1 MKTAFRK
8 NVFRQI
14 KNTWNR
20 FIAIF
25 GIVALGVGFF
35 AGLKATTPVMK
46 MSADAYYDD
55 CGFMDLRILSTMG
68 LTQEDVDAI
77 QNTEGIEELYA
88 SYSTDALVDFES
100 GQRAIKVMS
109 YSDSTSI
116 NRPTLVE
123 GRLPEND
130 SECVVDSRMVDTQI
144 SIGCVIRISDENTE
158 DVKQTFAR
166 QEYTV
171 VGRVSSPLYYSIDR
185 GSTTLAD
192 GSLDGFIYIDAEN
205 FTTDYYTEVY
215 ALVSGASS
223 LMCYDDAYDDFIA
236 ETKSRV
242 ESLAPERQQARY
254 DEIYHE
260 AKQQIDEAQAT
271 LDEKRAQAD
280 AELAQA
286 EEQLQSGQQQID
298 DGYAA
303 LEQSR
308 LEWESGKRE
317 LEQKQQ
323 QAQEQFAQAQ
333 AQLQQSQAQYDQSV
347 AQYQELVISAQQA
360 QSAAEELKAQIDAL
374 TEAGDMEAVEALTPQ
389 YEQAVVTAQTLQ
401 QTVTATEQS
410 LAQAQQQ
417 LEQGKQELQQQQ
429 TAAQQQI
436 DAAAAQ
442 LEQGQQQIKS
452 GQQELDQSQ
461 QELSQGWAEYEQQKA
476 DALEQLAQGQAEID
490 ENAQKLQDI
499 EMPEWY
505 VLDRNAN
512 VGYAGFVGDSE
523 KIDAVAAV
531 FPVFFFLVAALVC
544 LTTMTRM
551 VEEQRTQIGVLKSLG
566 YKKSSIAFK
575 YLVYANSACISGS
588 LFGLCVGYIVFPAV
602 IMKTYRMLYTE
613 IPLQLDFNIEYALIS
628 SIAAIVCISAATIWA
643 CVRELSEVPAELIR
657 PKAPAKGKKVFLE
670 RIRPL
675 WKRLSFT
682 QKVTARNL
690 IRYKKR
696 FFMTIFG
703 IGGCMGLMIVG
714 FGLKDSIFAVVDIQ
728 YGEIQRYDGTVI
740 MAEGASEKEKGEVAQ
755 MLGKETEVDDAMEG
769 ILTQITIGNGS
780 KWHDVYLD
788 VPKDK
793 KQFPEF
799 VTLKERTTDRRYSLD
814 EKEVVLTEKIAKE
827 LEVQAG
833 DMITIRD
840 EEKGDLKV
848 KIKAV
853 CENYMGHYLYMTADA
868 YEAVYNEKPEYNA
881 VFYKTVSGTTKEAQS
896 VGEDILQLPG
906 ALSVSYTTDLKQQV
920 DDMLGALDIVIVVLT
935 ISAGMLAFVV
945 LYNLNNINI
954 TERKRELAT
963 LKVLGFYPNE
973 VSAYVYR
980 ENIVLTVLG
989 ALFGVALGKILHR
1002 FIIVTVEIDTV
1013 MFGRNIDMSSFVY
1026 SFLLTVAFSMIVN
1039 GAMYFK
1045 LKKINMVESLKS
1057 VE

>member
-171 VGRVSSPLYYSIDR
+171 VGRVASPLYYSIDR

-215 ALVSGASS
+215 ALVSDASS

-242 ESLAPERQQARY
+242 ESLAPERQQSRY

-360 QSAAEELKAQIDAL
+360 QSAAEKLKAQIDAL

-442 LEQGQQQIKS
+442 LQQAQQQIKS

-461 QELSQGWAEYEQQKA
+461 QELSQGWAEYEQKKA

-512 VGYAGFVGDSE
+512 VGYVGFIGDSE

-588 LFGLCVGYIVFPAV
+588 LFGLCVGYIVFPTV
-602 IMKTYRMLYTE
+602 IMKTYRILYTE
-613 IPLQLDFNIEYALIS
+613 IPLRLDFNIEYALIS

-696 FFMTIFG
+696 FFMTVIG
-703 IGGCMGLMIVG
+703 IGGCTALLLTG
-714 FGLKDSIFAVVDIQ
+714 FGLSDSINGIVGKQFEDLQSTDLMLSIKSQ
-728 YGEIQRYDGTVI
+728 
-740 MAEGASEKEKGEVAQ
+740 AS
-755 MLGKETEVDDAMEG
+755 VDDASLNQF
-769 ILTQITIGNGS
+769 LTTEMSESVYIRQTTVDAVCGNETFS
-780 KWHDVYLD
+780 VYLV
-788 VPKDK
+788 VPEDADK
-793 KQFPEF
+793 MNDFMTFRHRVGGESVTFPNA
-799 VTLKERTTDRRYSLD
+799 DG
-814 EKEVVLTEKIAKE
+814 VLVTEKMASK
-827 LEVQAG
+827 LG
-833 DMITIRD
+833 L
-840 EEKGDLKV
+840 EKGDTFTLKSGDEEGV
-848 KIKAV
+848 EVSVGDI
-853 CENYMGHYLYMTADA
+853 CENY
-868 YEAVYNEKPEYNA
+868 VYNYVYMSADTYTACFGSEPEYNM
-881 VFYKTVSGTTKEAQS
+881 VWGKYLSDLTPQQE
-896 VGEDILQLPG
+896 EDLCQRALQLDQVEG
-906 ALSVSYTTDLKQQV
+906 VTSLSQTQDSVS
-920 DDMLGALDIVIVVLT
+920 DMLQGLNAVVVLIVICA
-935 ISAGMLAFVV
+935 SALAFIV
-945 LYNLNNINI
+945 LYNLTNINI
-954 TERKRELAT
+954 TERIREIAT
-963 LKVLGFYPNE
+963 IKVLGFRDKE
-973 VSAYVYR
+973 VNAYVYR
-980 ENIVLTVLG
+980 ENVVLTVIGMVVGLVLG
-989 ALFGVALGKILHR
+989 VFLHA
-1002 FIIVTVEIDTV
+1002 FVIVTAEVDMV
-1013 MFGRNIDMSSFVY
+1013 MFVRTISPWSYVFAALLTLLFAGFVSFVTY
-1026 SFLLTVAFSMIVN
+1026 FS
-1039 GAMYFK
+1039 
-1045 LKKINMVESLKS
+1045 LKKVDMIESLKS

>member
-242 ESLAPERQQARY
+242 ESLAPERQQSRY

-260 AKQQIDEAQAT
+260 AKQQIDDAQAT

-347 AQYQELVISAQQA
+347 AQYQELVLSAQQA

-374 TEAGDMEAVEALTPQ
+374 TEAGDMEAVAALTPQ

-442 LEQGQQQIKS
+442 LEQAQQQIKS

-512 VGYAGFVGDSE
+512 VGYAGFAGDSE

-588 LFGLCVGYIVFPAV
+588 LFGLCVGYIVFPTV
-602 IMKTYRMLYTE
+602 IMKTYRILYTE
-613 IPLQLDFNIEYALIS
+613 IPLRLDFNIEYALIS

-696 FFMTIFG
+696 FFMTVIG
-703 IGGCMGLMIVG
+703 IGGCTALLLTG
-714 FGLKDSIFAVVDIQ
+714 FGLSDSINGIV
-728 YGEIQRYDGTVI
+728 
-740 MAEGASEKEKGEVAQ
+740 
-755 MLGKETEVDDAMEG
+755 GKQFEDLQSTDLMISIKSQALVDDASLNQF
-769 ILTQITIGNGS
+769 LTTEMSESVYIRQTTVDAVCGNETFS
-780 KWHDVYLD
+780 VYLV
-788 VPKDK
+788 VPEDADK
-793 KQFPEF
+793 MNDFMTFRHRVGGESVTFPNA
-799 VTLKERTTDRRYSLD
+799 DG
-814 EKEVVLTEKIAKE
+814 VLVTEKMASK
-827 LEVQAG
+827 LG
-833 DMITIRD
+833 L
-840 EEKGDLKV
+840 EKGDTFTLKSGDEEGV
-848 KIKAV
+848 EVSVGDI
-853 CENYMGHYLYMTADA
+853 CENYVYNYVYMSADA
-868 YEAVYNEKPEYNA
+868 YTACFGSEPEYNM
-881 VFYKTVSGTTKEAQS
+881 VWGKYLSDLTPQQE
-896 VGEDILQLPG
+896 EDLCQRALQLDQVEG
-906 ALSVSYTTDLKQQV
+906 VSSFSQTQDSVS
-920 DDMLGALDIVIVVLT
+920 DMLQGLNAVVVLIVICA
-935 ISAGMLAFVV
+935 SSLAFIV
-945 LYNLNNINI
+945 LYNLTNINI
-954 TERKRELAT
+954 TERIREIAT
-963 LKVLGFYPNE
+963 IKVLGFRDKE
-973 VSAYVYR
+973 VNAYVYR
-980 ENIVLTVLG
+980 ENVVLTVIGMVVGLVLG
-989 ALFGVALGKILHR
+989 VFLHA
-1002 FIIVTVEIDTV
+1002 FVIVTAEVDMV
-1013 MFGRNIDMSSFVY
+1013 MFVRTISPWSYVFAALLTLLFAGFVSFVTY
-1026 SFLLTVAFSMIVN
+1026 FS
-1039 GAMYFK
+1039 
-1045 LKKINMVESLKS
+1045 LKKVDMIESLKS

>member
-347 AQYQELVISAQQA
+347 AQYQELVLSAQQA

-696 FFMTIFG
+696 FFMTVIG
-703 IGGCMGLMIVG
+703 IGGCTALLLTG
-714 FGLKDSIFAVVDIQ
+714 FGLSDSINGIVGKQFEDLQSTDLMLSIKSQ
-728 YGEIQRYDGTVI
+728 
-740 MAEGASEKEKGEVAQ
+740 AS
-755 MLGKETEVDDAMEG
+755 VDDASLNQF
-769 ILTQITIGNGS
+769 LTTEMSESVYIRQTTVDAVCGNETFS
-780 KWHDVYLD
+780 VYLV
-788 VPKDK
+788 VPEDADK
-793 KQFPEF
+793 MNDFMTFRHRVGGESVTFPNA
-799 VTLKERTTDRRYSLD
+799 DG
-814 EKEVVLTEKIAKE
+814 VLVTEKMASK
-827 LEVQAG
+827 LG
-833 DMITIRD
+833 L
-840 EEKGDLKV
+840 EKGDTFTLKSGDEEGV
-848 KIKAV
+848 EVSVGDI
-853 CENYMGHYLYMTADA
+853 CENYVYNYVYMSADA
-868 YEAVYNEKPEYNA
+868 YTACFGSELEYNM
-881 VFYKTVSGTTKEAQS
+881 VWGKYLSDLTPQQE
-896 VGEDILQLPG
+896 EDLCQRALQLDQVEG
-906 ALSVSYTTDLKQQV
+906 VTSLSQTQDSVS
-920 DDMLGALDIVIVVLT
+920 DMLQGLNAVVVLIVICA
-935 ISAGMLAFVV
+935 SALAFIV
-945 LYNLNNINI
+945 LYNLTNINI
-954 TERKRELAT
+954 TERIREIAT
-963 LKVLGFYPNE
+963 IKVLGFRDKE
-973 VSAYVYR
+973 VNAYVYR
-980 ENIVLTVLG
+980 ENVVLTVIGMVVGLVLG
-989 ALFGVALGKILHR
+989 VFLHA
-1002 FIIVTVEIDTV
+1002 FVIVTAEVDMV
-1013 MFGRNIDMSSFVY
+1013 MFVRTISPWSYVFAALLTLLFAGFVSFVTY
-1026 SFLLTVAFSMIVN
+1026 FS
-1039 GAMYFK
+1039 
-1045 LKKINMVESLKS
+1045 LKKVDMIESLKS

>member
-242 ESLAPERQQARY
+242 ESLAPERQQSRY

-260 AKQQIDEAQAT
+260 AKQQIDDAQAT

-347 AQYQELVISAQQA
+347 AQYQELVLSAQQA

-374 TEAGDMEAVEALTPQ
+374 TEAGDMEAVAALTPQ

-442 LEQGQQQIKS
+442 LEQAQQQIKS

-490 ENAQKLQDI
+490 ENVQKLQDI

-512 VGYAGFVGDSE
+512 VGYVGFIGDSE

-588 LFGLCVGYIVFPAV
+588 LFGLCVGYIVFPTV
-602 IMKTYRMLYTE
+602 IMKTYRILYTE
-613 IPLQLDFNIEYALIS
+613 IPLRLDFNIEYALIS

-696 FFMTIFG
+696 FFMTVIG
-703 IGGCMGLMIVG
+703 IGGCTALLLTG
-714 FGLKDSIFAVVDIQ
+714 FGLSDSINGIVGKQFEDLQSTDLMISIKSQ
-728 YGEIQRYDGTVI
+728 
-740 MAEGASEKEKGEVAQ
+740 AS
-755 MLGKETEVDDAMEG
+755 VDDASLNQF
-769 ILTQITIGNGS
+769 LTTEMSESVYIRQTTVDAVCGNETFS
-780 KWHDVYLD
+780 VYLV
-788 VPKDK
+788 VPEDADK
-793 KQFPEF
+793 MNDFMTFRHRVGGESVTFPNA
-799 VTLKERTTDRRYSLD
+799 DG
-814 EKEVVLTEKIAKE
+814 VLVTEKMASK
-827 LEVQAG
+827 LG
-833 DMITIRD
+833 L
-840 EEKGDLKV
+840 EKGDTFTLKSGDEEGV
-848 KIKAV
+848 EVSVGDI
-853 CENYMGHYLYMTADA
+853 CENYVYNYVYMSADA
-868 YEAVYNEKPEYNA
+868 YTACFGSEPEYNM
-881 VFYKTVSGTTKEAQS
+881 VWGKYLSDLTPQQE
-896 VGEDILQLPG
+896 EDLCQRALQLDQVEG
-906 ALSVSYTTDLKQQV
+906 VTSLSQTQDSVS
-920 DDMLGALDIVIVVLT
+920 DMLQGLNAVVVLIVICA
-935 ISAGMLAFVV
+935 SALAFIV
-945 LYNLNNINI
+945 LYNLTNINI
-954 TERKRELAT
+954 TERIREIAT
-963 LKVLGFYPNE
+963 IKVLGFRDKE
-973 VSAYVYR
+973 VNAYVYR
-980 ENIVLTVLG
+980 ENVVLTVIGMVVGLVLG
-989 ALFGVALGKILHR
+989 VFLHA
-1002 FIIVTVEIDTV
+1002 FVIVTAEVDMV
-1013 MFGRNIDMSSFVY
+1013 MFVRTISPWSYVFAALLTLLFAGFVSFVTY
-1026 SFLLTVAFSMIVN
+1026 FS
-1039 GAMYFK
+1039 
-1045 LKKINMVESLKS
+1045 LKKVDMIESLKS

>member
-242 ESLAPERQQARY
+242 ESLAPERQQSRY

-260 AKQQIDEAQAT
+260 AKQQIDDAQAT

-323 QAQEQFAQAQ
+323 QTQEQFAQAQ

-512 VGYAGFVGDSE
+512 VGYVGFIGDSE

-696 FFMTIFG
+696 FFMTVIG
-703 IGGCMGLMIVG
+703 IGGCTALLLTG
-714 FGLKDSIFAVVDIQ
+714 FGLSDSINGIVGKQFEDLQSTDLMLSIKSQ
-728 YGEIQRYDGTVI
+728 
-740 MAEGASEKEKGEVAQ
+740 AS
-755 MLGKETEVDDAMEG
+755 VDDASLNQF
-769 ILTQITIGNGS
+769 LTTEMSESVYIRQTTVDAVCGNETFS
-780 KWHDVYLD
+780 VYLV
-788 VPKDK
+788 VPEDADK
-793 KQFPEF
+793 MNDFMTFRHRVGGESVTFPNA
-799 VTLKERTTDRRYSLD
+799 DG
-814 EKEVVLTEKIAKE
+814 VLVTEKMASK
-827 LEVQAG
+827 LG
-833 DMITIRD
+833 L
-840 EEKGDLKV
+840 EKGDTFTLKSGDEEGV
-848 KIKAV
+848 EVSVGDI
-853 CENYMGHYLYMTADA
+853 CENYVYNYVYMSADA
-868 YEAVYNEKPEYNA
+868 YTACFGSEPEYNM
-881 VFYKTVSGTTKEAQS
+881 VWGKYLSDLTPQQE
-896 VGEDILQLPG
+896 EDLCQRALQLDQVEG
-906 ALSVSYTTDLKQQV
+906 VTSLSQTQDSVS
-920 DDMLGALDIVIVVLT
+920 DMLQGLNAVVVLIVICA
-935 ISAGMLAFVV
+935 SALAFIV
-945 LYNLNNINI
+945 LYNLTNINI
-954 TERKRELAT
+954 TERIREIAT
-963 LKVLGFYPNE
+963 IKVLGFRDKE
-973 VSAYVYR
+973 VNAYVYR
-980 ENIVLTVLG
+980 ENVVLTVIGMVVGLVLG
-989 ALFGVALGKILHR
+989 VFLHA
-1002 FIIVTVEIDTV
+1002 FVIVTAEVDMV
-1013 MFGRNIDMSSFVY
+1013 MFVRTISPWSYVFAALLTLLFAGFVSFVTY
-1026 SFLLTVAFSMIVN
+1026 FS
-1039 GAMYFK
+1039 
-1045 LKKINMVESLKS
+1045 LKKVDMIESLKS

>member
-242 ESLAPERQQARY
+242 ESLAPERQQSRY

-260 AKQQIDEAQAT
+260 AKQQIDDAQAT

-613 IPLQLDFNIEYALIS
+613 IPLHLDFNIEYALIS

-696 FFMTIFG
+696 FFMTVIG
-703 IGGCMGLMIVG
+703 IGGCTALLLTG
-714 FGLKDSIFAVVDIQ
+714 FGLSDSINGIVGKQFEDLQSADLMLSIKSQ
-728 YGEIQRYDGTVI
+728 
-740 MAEGASEKEKGEVAQ
+740 AS
-755 MLGKETEVDDAMEG
+755 VDDASLNQF
-769 ILTQITIGNGS
+769 LTTEMSESVYIRQTTVDAVCGNETFS
-780 KWHDVYLD
+780 VYLV
-788 VPKDK
+788 VPEDADK
-793 KQFPEF
+793 MNDFMTFRHRVGGESVTFPNA
-799 VTLKERTTDRRYSLD
+799 DG
-814 EKEVVLTEKIAKE
+814 VLVTEKMASK
-827 LEVQAG
+827 LG
-833 DMITIRD
+833 L
-840 EEKGDLKV
+840 EKGDTFTLKSGDEEGV
-848 KIKAV
+848 EVSVGDI
-853 CENYMGHYLYMTADA
+853 CENYVYNYVYMSADA
-868 YEAVYNEKPEYNA
+868 YTACFGSEPEYNM
-881 VFYKTVSGTTKEAQS
+881 VWGKYLSDLTPQQE
-896 VGEDILQLPG
+896 EDLCQRALQLDQVEG
-906 ALSVSYTTDLKQQV
+906 VTSLSQTQDSVS
-920 DDMLGALDIVIVVLT
+920 DMLQGLNAVVVLIVICA
-935 ISAGMLAFVV
+935 SALAFIV
-945 LYNLNNINI
+945 LYNLTNINI
-954 TERKRELAT
+954 TERIREIAT
-963 LKVLGFYPNE
+963 IKVLGFRDKE
-973 VSAYVYR
+973 VNAYVYR
-980 ENIVLTVLG
+980 ENVVLTVIGMVVGLVLG
-989 ALFGVALGKILHR
+989 VFLHA
-1002 FIIVTVEIDTV
+1002 FVIVTAEVDMV
-1013 MFGRNIDMSSFVY
+1013 MFVRTISPWSYVFAALLTLLFAGFVSFVTY
-1026 SFLLTVAFSMIVN
+1026 FS
-1039 GAMYFK
+1039 
-1045 LKKINMVESLKS
+1045 LKKIDMIESLKS

>member
-88 SYSTDALVDFES
+88 SYSMDALVDFES

-260 AKQQIDEAQAT
+260 AKQQIDDAQAT

-347 AQYQELVISAQQA
+347 AQYQELVLSAQQA
-360 QSAAEELKAQIDAL
+360 RSAAEELKAQIDAL

-588 LFGLCVGYIVFPAV
+588 LFGLCVGYIIFPAV

-696 FFMTIFG
+696 FFMTVIG
-703 IGGCMGLMIVG
+703 IGGCTALLLTG
-714 FGLKDSIFAVVDIQ
+714 FGLSDSINGIVGKQFEDLQSTDLMLSIKSQ
-728 YGEIQRYDGTVI
+728 
-740 MAEGASEKEKGEVAQ
+740 AS
-755 MLGKETEVDDAMEG
+755 VDDASLNQF
-769 ILTQITIGNGS
+769 LTTEMSESVYIRQTTVDAVCGNETFS
-780 KWHDVYLD
+780 VYLV
-788 VPKDK
+788 VPEDADK
-793 KQFPEF
+793 MNDFMTFRHRVGGESVTFPNA
-799 VTLKERTTDRRYSLD
+799 DG
-814 EKEVVLTEKIAKE
+814 VLVTEKMASK
-827 LEVQAG
+827 LG
-833 DMITIRD
+833 L
-840 EEKGDLKV
+840 EKGDTFTLKSGDEEGV
-848 KIKAV
+848 EVSVGDI
-853 CENYMGHYLYMTADA
+853 CENYVYNYVYMSADA
-868 YEAVYNEKPEYNA
+868 YTACFGSEPEYNM
-881 VFYKTVSGTTKEAQS
+881 VWGKYLSDLTPQQE
-896 VGEDILQLPG
+896 EDLCQRALQLDQVEG
-906 ALSVSYTTDLKQQV
+906 VTSLSQTQDSVS
-920 DDMLGALDIVIVVLT
+920 DMLQGLNAVVVLIVICA
-935 ISAGMLAFVV
+935 SALAFIV
-945 LYNLNNINI
+945 LYNLTNINI
-954 TERKRELAT
+954 TERIREIAT
-963 LKVLGFYPNE
+963 IKVLGFRDKE
-973 VSAYVYR
+973 VNAYVYR
-980 ENIVLTVLG
+980 ENVVLTVIGMVVGLVLG
-989 ALFGVALGKILHR
+989 VFLHA
-1002 FIIVTVEIDTV
+1002 FVIVTAEVDMV
-1013 MFGRNIDMSSFVY
+1013 MFVRTISPWSYVFAALLTLLFAGFVSFVTY
-1026 SFLLTVAFSMIVN
+1026 FS
-1039 GAMYFK
+1039 
-1045 LKKINMVESLKS
+1045 LKKVDMIESLKS

>member
-242 ESLAPERQQARY
+242 ESLAPERQQSRY

-260 AKQQIDEAQAT
+260 AKQQIDDAQAT

-347 AQYQELVISAQQA
+347 AQYQELVLSAQQA

-442 LEQGQQQIKS
+442 LEQAQQQIKS

-696 FFMTIFG
+696 FFMTVIG
-703 IGGCMGLMIVG
+703 IGGCTALLLTG
-714 FGLKDSIFAVVDIQ
+714 FGLSDSINGIVGKQFEDLQSTDLMLSIKSQ
-728 YGEIQRYDGTVI
+728 
-740 MAEGASEKEKGEVAQ
+740 AS
-755 MLGKETEVDDAMEG
+755 VDDASLNQF
-769 ILTQITIGNGS
+769 LTTEMSESVYIRQTTVDAVCGNETFS
-780 KWHDVYLD
+780 VYLV
-788 VPKDK
+788 VPEDADK
-793 KQFPEF
+793 MNDFMTFRHRVGGESVTFPNA
-799 VTLKERTTDRRYSLD
+799 DG
-814 EKEVVLTEKIAKE
+814 VLVTEKMASK
-827 LEVQAG
+827 LG
-833 DMITIRD
+833 L
-840 EEKGDLKV
+840 EKGDTFTLKSGDEEGV
-848 KIKAV
+848 EVSVGDI
-853 CENYMGHYLYMTADA
+853 CENYVYNYVYMSADA
-868 YEAVYNEKPEYNA
+868 YTACFGSQPEYNM
-881 VFYKTVSGTTKEAQS
+881 VWGKYLSDLTPQQE
-896 VGEDILQLPG
+896 EDLCQRALQLDQVEG
-906 ALSVSYTTDLKQQV
+906 VTSLSQTQDSVS
-920 DDMLGALDIVIVVLT
+920 DMLQGLNAVVVLIVICA
-935 ISAGMLAFVV
+935 SALAFIV
-945 LYNLNNINI
+945 LYNLTNINI
-954 TERKRELAT
+954 TERIREIAT
-963 LKVLGFYPNE
+963 IKVLGFRDKE
-973 VSAYVYR
+973 VNAYVYR
-980 ENIVLTVLG
+980 ENVVLTVIGMVVGLVLG
-989 ALFGVALGKILHR
+989 VFLHA
-1002 FIIVTVEIDTV
+1002 FVIVTAEVDMV
-1013 MFGRNIDMSSFVY
+1013 MFVRTISPWSYVFAALLTLLFAGFVSFVTY
-1026 SFLLTVAFSMIVN
+1026 FS
-1039 GAMYFK
+1039 
-1045 LKKINMVESLKS
+1045 LKKVDMIESLKS

>member
-88 SYSTDALVDFES
+88 SYSMDALVDFES

-347 AQYQELVISAQQA
+347 AQYQELVLSAQQA

-374 TEAGDMEAVEALTPQ
+374 TEAGDMEAVAALTPQ
-389 YEQAVVTAQTLQ
+389 YEQAVVTVQTLQ

-442 LEQGQQQIKS
+442 LEQAQQQIKT

-490 ENAQKLQDI
+490 ENVQKLQDI

-512 VGYAGFVGDSE
+512 VGYVGFIGDSE

-588 LFGLCVGYIVFPAV
+588 LFGLCVGYIVFPTV
-602 IMKTYRMLYTE
+602 IMKTYRILYTE
-613 IPLQLDFNIEYALIS
+613 IPLRLDFNIEYALIS

-696 FFMTIFG
+696 FFMTVIG
-703 IGGCMGLMIVG
+703 IGGCTALLLTG
-714 FGLKDSIFAVVDIQ
+714 FGLSDSINGIVGKQFEDLQSTDLMISIKSQ
-728 YGEIQRYDGTVI
+728 
-740 MAEGASEKEKGEVAQ
+740 AS
-755 MLGKETEVDDAMEG
+755 VDDASLNQF
-769 ILTQITIGNGS
+769 LTTEMSESVYIRQTTVDAVCGNETFS
-780 KWHDVYLD
+780 VYLV
-788 VPKDK
+788 VPEDADK
-793 KQFPEF
+793 MNDFMTFRHRVGGESVTFPNA
-799 VTLKERTTDRRYSLD
+799 DG
-814 EKEVVLTEKIAKE
+814 VLVTEKMASK
-827 LEVQAG
+827 LG
-833 DMITIRD
+833 L
-840 EEKGDLKV
+840 EKGDTFTLKSGDEEGV
-848 KIKAV
+848 EVSVGDI
-853 CENYMGHYLYMTADA
+853 CENYVYNYVYMSADA
-868 YEAVYNEKPEYNA
+868 YTACFGSQPEYNM
-881 VFYKTVSGTTKEAQS
+881 VWGKYLSDLTPQQE
-896 VGEDILQLPG
+896 EDLCQRALQLDQVEG
-906 ALSVSYTTDLKQQV
+906 VTSLSQTQDSVS
-920 DDMLGALDIVIVVLT
+920 DMLQGLNAVVVLIVICA
-935 ISAGMLAFVV
+935 SALAFIV
-945 LYNLNNINI
+945 LYNLTNINI
-954 TERKRELAT
+954 TERIREIAT
-963 LKVLGFYPNE
+963 IKVLGFRDKE
-973 VSAYVYR
+973 VNAYVYR
-980 ENIVLTVLG
+980 ENVVLTVIGMVVGLVLG
-989 ALFGVALGKILHR
+989 VFLHA
-1002 FIIVTVEIDTV
+1002 FVIVTAEVDMV
-1013 MFGRNIDMSSFVY
+1013 MFVRTISPWSYVFAALLTLLFAGFVSFVTY
-1026 SFLLTVAFSMIVN
+1026 FS
-1039 GAMYFK
+1039 
-1045 LKKINMVESLKS
+1045 LKKVDMIESLKS

>member
-696 FFMTIFG
+696 FFMTVIG
-703 IGGCMGLMIVG
+703 IGGCTALLLTG
-714 FGLKDSIFAVVDIQ
+714 FGLSDSINGIVGKQFEDLQSTDLMLSIKSQ
-728 YGEIQRYDGTVI
+728 
-740 MAEGASEKEKGEVAQ
+740 AS
-755 MLGKETEVDDAMEG
+755 VDDASLNQF
-769 ILTQITIGNGS
+769 LTTEMSESVYIRQTTVDAVCGNETFS
-780 KWHDVYLD
+780 VYLV
-788 VPKDK
+788 VPEDADK
-793 KQFPEF
+793 MNDFMNFRHRVGGEIVAFPNA
-799 VTLKERTTDRRYSLD
+799 DG
-814 EKEVVLTEKIAKE
+814 VLVTEKMASK
-827 LEVQAG
+827 LG
-833 DMITIRD
+833 L
-840 EEKGDLKV
+840 EKGDTFTLKSGDEEGV
-848 KIKAV
+848 EVSVGDI
-853 CENYMGHYLYMTADA
+853 CENYVYNYVYMSADA
-868 YEAVYNEKPEYNA
+868 YTACFCSEPEYNM
-881 VFYKTVSGTTKEAQS
+881 VWGKYLSDLTPQQE
-896 VGEDILQLPG
+896 EDLCQRALQLDQVEG
-906 ALSVSYTTDLKQQV
+906 VTSLSQTQDSVS
-920 DDMLGALDIVIVVLT
+920 DMLQGLNAVVVLIVICA
-935 ISAGMLAFVV
+935 SALAFIV
-945 LYNLNNINI
+945 LYNLTNINI
-954 TERKRELAT
+954 TERIREIAT
-963 LKVLGFYPNE
+963 IKVLGFRDKE
-973 VSAYVYR
+973 VNAYVYR
-980 ENIVLTVLG
+980 ENVVLTVIGMVVGLVLG
-989 ALFGVALGKILHR
+989 VFLHA
-1002 FIIVTVEIDTV
+1002 FVIVTAEVDMV
-1013 MFGRNIDMSSFVY
+1013 MFVRTISPWSYVFAALLTLLFAGFVSFVTY
-1026 SFLLTVAFSMIVN
+1026 FS
-1039 GAMYFK
+1039 
-1045 LKKINMVESLKS
+1045 LKKVDMIESLKS

>member
-696 FFMTIFG
+696 FFMTVIG
-703 IGGCMGLMIVG
+703 IGGCTALLLTG
-714 FGLKDSIFAVVDIQ
+714 FGLSDSINGIVGKQFEDLQSTDLMLSIKSQ
-728 YGEIQRYDGTVI
+728 
-740 MAEGASEKEKGEVAQ
+740 AS
-755 MLGKETEVDDAMEG
+755 VDDASLNQF
-769 ILTQITIGNGS
+769 LTTEMSESVYIRQTTVDAVCGNETFS
-780 KWHDVYLD
+780 VYLV
-788 VPKDK
+788 VPEDADK
-793 KQFPEF
+793 MNDFMTFRHRVGGESVTFPNA
-799 VTLKERTTDRRYSLD
+799 DG
-814 EKEVVLTEKIAKE
+814 VLVTEKMASK
-827 LEVQAG
+827 LG
-833 DMITIRD
+833 L
-840 EEKGDLKV
+840 EKGDTFTLKSGDEEGV
-848 KIKAV
+848 EVSVGDI
-853 CENYMGHYLYMTADA
+853 CENYVYNYVYMSADA
-868 YEAVYNEKPEYNA
+868 YTACFGSEPEYNM
-881 VFYKTVSGTTKEAQS
+881 VWGKYLSDLTPQQE
-896 VGEDILQLPG
+896 EDLCQRALQLDQVEG
-906 ALSVSYTTDLKQQV
+906 VTSLSQTQDSVS
-920 DDMLGALDIVIVVLT
+920 DMLQGLNAVVVLIVICA
-935 ISAGMLAFVV
+935 SALAFIV
-945 LYNLNNINI
+945 LYNLTNINI
-954 TERKRELAT
+954 TERIREIAT
-963 LKVLGFYPNE
+963 IKVLGFRDKE
-973 VSAYVYR
+973 VNAYVYR
-980 ENIVLTVLG
+980 ENVVLTVIGMVVGLVLG
-989 ALFGVALGKILHR
+989 VFLHA
-1002 FIIVTVEIDTV
+1002 FVIVTAEVDMV
-1013 MFGRNIDMSSFVY
+1013 MFVRTISPWSYVFAALLTLLFAGFVSFVTY
-1026 SFLLTVAFSMIVN
+1026 FS
-1039 GAMYFK
+1039 
-1045 LKKINMVESLKS
+1045 LKKVDMIESLKS

>member
-242 ESLAPERQQARY
+242 ESLAPERQQTRY

-347 AQYQELVISAQQA
+347 AQYQELVLSAQQA

-374 TEAGDMEAVEALTPQ
+374 TEAGDMESVEALTPQ

-696 FFMTIFG
+696 FFMTVIG
-703 IGGCMGLMIVG
+703 IGGCTALLLTG
-714 FGLKDSIFAVVDIQ
+714 FGLSDSINGIVGKQFEDLQSTDLMLSIKSQ
-728 YGEIQRYDGTVI
+728 
-740 MAEGASEKEKGEVAQ
+740 AS
-755 MLGKETEVDDAMEG
+755 VDDASLNQF
-769 ILTQITIGNGS
+769 LTTEMSESVYIRQTTVDAVCGNETFS
-780 KWHDVYLD
+780 VYLV
-788 VPKDK
+788 VPEDADK
-793 KQFPEF
+793 MNDFMTFRHRVGGESVTFPNA
-799 VTLKERTTDRRYSLD
+799 DG
-814 EKEVVLTEKIAKE
+814 VLVTEKMASK
-827 LEVQAG
+827 LG
-833 DMITIRD
+833 L
-840 EEKGDLKV
+840 EKGDTFTLKSGDEEGV
-848 KIKAV
+848 EVSVGDI
-853 CENYMGHYLYMTADA
+853 CENYVYNYVYMSADA
-868 YEAVYNEKPEYNA
+868 YTACFGSEPEYNM
-881 VFYKTVSGTTKEAQS
+881 VWGKYLSDLTPQQE
-896 VGEDILQLPG
+896 EDLCQRALQLDQVEG
-906 ALSVSYTTDLKQQV
+906 VTSLSQTQDSVS
-920 DDMLGALDIVIVVLT
+920 DMLQGLNAVVVLIVICA
-935 ISAGMLAFVV
+935 SALAFIV
-945 LYNLNNINI
+945 LYNLTNINI
-954 TERKRELAT
+954 TERIREIAT
-963 LKVLGFYPNE
+963 IKVLGFRDKE
-973 VSAYVYR
+973 VNAYVYR
-980 ENIVLTVLG
+980 ENVVLTVIGMVVGLVLG
-989 ALFGVALGKILHR
+989 VFLHA
-1002 FIIVTVEIDTV
+1002 FVIVTAEVDMV
-1013 MFGRNIDMSSFVY
+1013 MFVRTISPWSYVFAALLTLLFAGFVSFVTY
-1026 SFLLTVAFSMIVN
+1026 FS
-1039 GAMYFK
+1039 
-1045 LKKINMVESLKS
+1045 LKKVDMIESLKS

>member
-88 SYSTDALVDFES
+88 SYSMDALVDFES

-116 NRPTLVE
+116 NRPTLLE

-347 AQYQELVISAQQA
+347 AQYQELVLSAQQA

-442 LEQGQQQIKS
+442 LEQAQQQIKS

-490 ENAQKLQDI
+490 ENVQKLQDI

-512 VGYAGFVGDSE
+512 VGYVGFIGDSE

-588 LFGLCVGYIVFPAV
+588 LFGLCVGYIVFPTV
-602 IMKTYRMLYTE
+602 IMKTYRILYTE
-613 IPLQLDFNIEYALIS
+613 IPLRLDFNIEYALIS

-696 FFMTIFG
+696 FFMTVIG
-703 IGGCMGLMIVG
+703 IGGCTALLLTG
-714 FGLKDSIFAVVDIQ
+714 FGLSDSINGIVGKQFEDLQSTDLMISIKSQ
-728 YGEIQRYDGTVI
+728 
-740 MAEGASEKEKGEVAQ
+740 AS
-755 MLGKETEVDDAMEG
+755 VDDASLNQF
-769 ILTQITIGNGS
+769 LTTEMSESVYIRQTTVDAVCGNETFS
-780 KWHDVYLD
+780 VYLV
-788 VPKDK
+788 VPEDADK
-793 KQFPEF
+793 MNDFMTFRHRVGGESVTFPNA
-799 VTLKERTTDRRYSLD
+799 DG
-814 EKEVVLTEKIAKE
+814 VLVTEKMASK
-827 LEVQAG
+827 LG
-833 DMITIRD
+833 L
-840 EEKGDLKV
+840 EKGDTFTLKSGDEEGV
-848 KIKAV
+848 EVSVGDI
-853 CENYMGHYLYMTADA
+853 CENYVYNYVYMSADA
-868 YEAVYNEKPEYNA
+868 YTACFGSEPEYNMVWGKYLSDLTPQQEEVLCQRA
-881 VFYKTVSGTTKEAQS
+881 
-896 VGEDILQLPG
+896 LQLDQVEG
-906 ALSVSYTTDLKQQV
+906 VTSLSQTRDSVS
-920 DDMLGALDIVIVVLT
+920 DMLQGLNAVVVLIVICA
-935 ISAGMLAFVV
+935 SALAFIV
-945 LYNLNNINI
+945 LYNLTNINI
-954 TERKRELAT
+954 TERIREIAT
-963 LKVLGFYPNE
+963 IKVLGFRDKE
-973 VSAYVYR
+973 VNAYVYR
-980 ENIVLTVLG
+980 ENVVLTVIGMVVGLVLG
-989 ALFGVALGKILHR
+989 VFLHA
-1002 FIIVTVEIDTV
+1002 FVIVTAEVDMV
-1013 MFGRNIDMSSFVY
+1013 MFVRTISPWSYVFAALLTLLFAGFVSFVTY
-1026 SFLLTVAFSMIVN
+1026 FS
-1039 GAMYFK
+1039 
-1045 LKKINMVESLKS
+1045 LKKVDMIESLKS

>member
-88 SYSTDALVDFES
+88 SYSMDALVDFES

-347 AQYQELVISAQQA
+347 AQYQELVLSAQQA

-696 FFMTIFG
+696 FFMTVIG
-703 IGGCMGLMIVG
+703 IGGCTALLLTG
-714 FGLKDSIFAVVDIQ
+714 FGLSDSINGIVGKQFEDLQSTDLMLSIKSQ
-728 YGEIQRYDGTVI
+728 
-740 MAEGASEKEKGEVAQ
+740 AS
-755 MLGKETEVDDAMEG
+755 VDDASLNQF
-769 ILTQITIGNGS
+769 LTTEMSESVYIRQTTVDAVCGNETFS
-780 KWHDVYLD
+780 VYLV
-788 VPKDK
+788 VPEDADK
-793 KQFPEF
+793 MNDFMTFRHRVGGESVTFPNA
-799 VTLKERTTDRRYSLD
+799 DG
-814 EKEVVLTEKIAKE
+814 VLVTEKMASK
-827 LEVQAG
+827 LG
-833 DMITIRD
+833 L
-840 EEKGDLKV
+840 EKGDTFTLKSGDEEGV
-848 KIKAV
+848 EVSVGDI
-853 CENYMGHYLYMTADA
+853 CENYVYNYVYMSADA
-868 YEAVYNEKPEYNA
+868 YTACFGSEPEYNM
-881 VFYKTVSGTTKEAQS
+881 VWGKYLSDLTPQQEEALCQRA
-896 VGEDILQLPG
+896 LQLDQVEG
-906 ALSVSYTTDLKQQV
+906 VTSFSQTRDSVS
-920 DDMLGALDIVIVVLT
+920 DMLQGLNAVVVLIVICA
-935 ISAGMLAFVV
+935 SALAFIV
-945 LYNLNNINI
+945 LYNLTNINI
-954 TERKRELAT
+954 TERIREIAT
-963 LKVLGFYPNE
+963 IKVLGFRDKE
-973 VSAYVYR
+973 VNAYVYR
-980 ENIVLTVLG
+980 ENVVLTVIGMVVGLVLG
-989 ALFGVALGKILHR
+989 VFLHA
-1002 FIIVTVEIDTV
+1002 FVIVTAEVDMV
-1013 MFGRNIDMSSFVY
+1013 MFVRTISPWSYVFAALLTLLFAGFVSFVTY
-1026 SFLLTVAFSMIVN
+1026 FS
-1039 GAMYFK
+1039 
-1045 LKKINMVESLKS
+1045 LKKVDMIESLKS

>member
-347 AQYQELVISAQQA
+347 AQYQELVLSAQQA

-696 FFMTIFG
+696 FFMTVIG
-703 IGGCMGLMIVG
+703 IGGCTALLLTG
-714 FGLKDSIFAVVDIQ
+714 FGLSDSINGIVGKQFEDLQSTDLMLSIKSQ
-728 YGEIQRYDGTVI
+728 
-740 MAEGASEKEKGEVAQ
+740 AS
-755 MLGKETEVDDAMEG
+755 VDDASLNQF
-769 ILTQITIGNGS
+769 LTTEMSESVYIRQTTVDAVCGNETFS
-780 KWHDVYLD
+780 VYLV
-788 VPKDK
+788 VPEDADK
-793 KQFPEF
+793 MNDFMTFRHRVGGESVTFPNA
-799 VTLKERTTDRRYSLD
+799 DG
-814 EKEVVLTEKIAKE
+814 VLVTEKMASK
-827 LEVQAG
+827 LG
-833 DMITIRD
+833 L
-840 EEKGDLKV
+840 EKGDTFTLKSGDEEGV
-848 KIKAV
+848 EVSVGDI
-853 CENYMGHYLYMTADA
+853 CENYVYNYVYMSADA
-868 YEAVYNEKPEYNA
+868 YTACFGSEPEYNM
-881 VFYKTVSGTTKEAQS
+881 VWGKYLSDLTPQQE
-896 VGEDILQLPG
+896 EDLCQRALQLDQVEG
-906 ALSVSYTTDLKQQV
+906 VTSLSQTQDSVS
-920 DDMLGALDIVIVVLT
+920 DMLQGLNAVVVLIVICA
-935 ISAGMLAFVV
+935 SALAFIV
-945 LYNLNNINI
+945 LYNLTNINI
-954 TERKRELAT
+954 TERIREIAT
-963 LKVLGFYPNE
+963 IKVLGFRDKE
-973 VSAYVYR
+973 VNAYVYR
-980 ENIVLTVLG
+980 ENVVLTVIGMVVGLVLG
-989 ALFGVALGKILHR
+989 VFLHA
-1002 FIIVTVEIDTV
+1002 FVIVTAEVDMV
-1013 MFGRNIDMSSFVY
+1013 MFVRTISPWSYVFAALLTLLFAGFVSFVTY
-1026 SFLLTVAFSMIVN
+1026 FS
-1039 GAMYFK
+1039 
-1045 LKKINMVESLKS
+1045 LKKVDMIESLKS

>member
-166 QEYTV
+166 QDYTV

-696 FFMTIFG
+696 FFMTVIG
-703 IGGCMGLMIVG
+703 IGGCTALLLTG
-714 FGLKDSIFAVVDIQ
+714 FGLSDSINGIVGKQFEDLQSTDLMLSIKSQ
-728 YGEIQRYDGTVI
+728 
-740 MAEGASEKEKGEVAQ
+740 AS
-755 MLGKETEVDDAMEG
+755 VDDASLNQF
-769 ILTQITIGNGS
+769 LTTEMSESVYIRQTTVDAVCGNETFS
-780 KWHDVYLD
+780 VYLV
-788 VPKDK
+788 VPEDADK
-793 KQFPEF
+793 MNDFMTFRHRVGGESVTFPNA
-799 VTLKERTTDRRYSLD
+799 DG
-814 EKEVVLTEKIAKE
+814 VLVTEKMASK
-827 LEVQAG
+827 LG
-833 DMITIRD
+833 L
-840 EEKGDLKV
+840 EKGDTFTLKSGDEEGV
-848 KIKAV
+848 EVSVGDI
-853 CENYMGHYLYMTADA
+853 CENYVYNYVYMSADA
-868 YEAVYNEKPEYNA
+868 YTACFGSEPEYNM
-881 VFYKTVSGTTKEAQS
+881 VWGKYLSDLTPQQE
-896 VGEDILQLPG
+896 EDLCQRALQLDQVEG
-906 ALSVSYTTDLKQQV
+906 VTSLSQTQDSVS
-920 DDMLGALDIVIVVLT
+920 DMLQGLNAVVVLIVICA
-935 ISAGMLAFVV
+935 SALAFIV
-945 LYNLNNINI
+945 LYNLTNINI
-954 TERKRELAT
+954 TERIREIAT
-963 LKVLGFYPNE
+963 IKVLGFRDKE
-973 VSAYVYR
+973 VNAYVYR
-980 ENIVLTVLG
+980 ENVVLTVIGMVVGLVLG
-989 ALFGVALGKILHR
+989 VFLHA
-1002 FIIVTVEIDTV
+1002 FVIVTAEVDMV
-1013 MFGRNIDMSSFVY
+1013 MFVRTISPWSYVFAALLTLLFAGFVSFVTY
-1026 SFLLTVAFSMIVN
+1026 FS
-1039 GAMYFK
+1039 
-1045 LKKINMVESLKS
+1045 LKKVDMIESLKS

>member
-185 GSTTLAD
+185 GSTMLAD

-260 AKQQIDEAQAT
+260 AKQQIDDAQAT

-347 AQYQELVISAQQA
+347 AQYQELVLSAQQA

-442 LEQGQQQIKS
+442 LEQAQQQIKS

-588 LFGLCVGYIVFPAV
+588 LFGLCVGYIVFPTV
-602 IMKTYRMLYTE
+602 IMKTYRILYTE
-613 IPLQLDFNIEYALIS
+613 IPLRLDFNIEYALIS

-696 FFMTIFG
+696 FFMTVIG
-703 IGGCMGLMIVG
+703 IGGCTALLLTG
-714 FGLKDSIFAVVDIQ
+714 FGLSDSINGIVGKQFEDLQSTDLMISIKSQ
-728 YGEIQRYDGTVI
+728 
-740 MAEGASEKEKGEVAQ
+740 AS
-755 MLGKETEVDDAMEG
+755 VDDASLNQF
-769 ILTQITIGNGS
+769 LTTEMSESVYIRQTTVDAVCGNETFS
-780 KWHDVYLD
+780 VYLV
-788 VPKDK
+788 VPEDADK
-793 KQFPEF
+793 MNDFMTFRHRVGGESVTFPNA
-799 VTLKERTTDRRYSLD
+799 DG
-814 EKEVVLTEKIAKE
+814 VLVTEKMASK
-827 LEVQAG
+827 LG
-833 DMITIRD
+833 L
-840 EEKGDLKV
+840 EKGDTFTLKSGDEEGV
-848 KIKAV
+848 EVSVGDI
-853 CENYMGHYLYMTADA
+853 CENYVYNYVYMSADA
-868 YEAVYNEKPEYNA
+868 YTACFGSQPEYNM
-881 VFYKTVSGTTKEAQS
+881 VWGKYLSDLPPQQE
-896 VGEDILQLPG
+896 EDLCQRALQLDPVEG
-906 ALSVSYTTDLKQQV
+906 VTSLSQTQDSVS
-920 DDMLGALDIVIVVLT
+920 DMLQGLNAVVVLIVICA
-935 ISAGMLAFVV
+935 SALAFIV
-945 LYNLNNINI
+945 LYNLTNINI
-954 TERKRELAT
+954 TERIREIAT
-963 LKVLGFYPNE
+963 IKVLGFRDKE
-973 VSAYVYR
+973 VNAYVYR
-980 ENIVLTVLG
+980 ENVVLTVIGMVVGLVLG
-989 ALFGVALGKILHR
+989 VFLHA
-1002 FIIVTVEIDTV
+1002 FVIVTAEVDMV
-1013 MFGRNIDMSSFVY
+1013 MFVRTISPWSYVFAALLTLLFAGFVSFVTY
-1026 SFLLTVAFSMIVN
+1026 FS
-1039 GAMYFK
+1039 
-1045 LKKINMVESLKS
+1045 LKKVDMIESLKS

>member
-242 ESLAPERQQARY
+242 ESLAPERQQSRY

-260 AKQQIDEAQAT
+260 AKQQIDDAQAT

-347 AQYQELVISAQQA
+347 AQYQELVLSAQQA

-512 VGYAGFVGDSE
+512 VGYVGFIGDSE

-588 LFGLCVGYIVFPAV
+588 LFGLCVGYIVFPTV
-602 IMKTYRMLYTE
+602 IMKTYRILYTE
-613 IPLQLDFNIEYALIS
+613 IPLRLDFNIEYALIS

-696 FFMTIFG
+696 FFMTVIG
-703 IGGCMGLMIVG
+703 IGGCTALLLTG
-714 FGLKDSIFAVVDIQ
+714 FGLSDSINGIVGKQFEDLQSTDLMLSIKSQ
-728 YGEIQRYDGTVI
+728 
-740 MAEGASEKEKGEVAQ
+740 AS
-755 MLGKETEVDDAMEG
+755 VDDASLNQF
-769 ILTQITIGNGS
+769 LTTEMSESVYIRQTTVDAVCGNETFS
-780 KWHDVYLD
+780 VYLV
-788 VPKDK
+788 VPEDADK
-793 KQFPEF
+793 MNDFMTFRHRVGGESVTFPNA
-799 VTLKERTTDRRYSLD
+799 DG
-814 EKEVVLTEKIAKE
+814 VLVTEKMASK
-827 LEVQAG
+827 LG
-833 DMITIRD
+833 L
-840 EEKGDLKV
+840 EKGDTFTLKSGDEAGV
-848 KIKAV
+848 EVSVGDI
-853 CENYMGHYLYMTADA
+853 CENYVYNYVYMSADA
-868 YEAVYNEKPEYNA
+868 YTACFGSQPEYNM
-881 VFYKTVSGTTKEAQS
+881 VWGKYLSDLTPQQE
-896 VGEDILQLPG
+896 EDLCQRALQLDQVEG
-906 ALSVSYTTDLKQQV
+906 VTSLSQTQDSVS
-920 DDMLGALDIVIVVLT
+920 DMLQGLNAVVVLIVICA
-935 ISAGMLAFVV
+935 SALAFIV
-945 LYNLNNINI
+945 LYNLTNINI
-954 TERKRELAT
+954 TERIREIAT
-963 LKVLGFYPNE
+963 IKVLGFRDKE
-973 VSAYVYR
+973 VNAYVYR
-980 ENIVLTVLG
+980 ENVVLTVIGMVVGLVLG
-989 ALFGVALGKILHR
+989 VFLHA
-1002 FIIVTVEIDTV
+1002 FVIVTAEVDMV
-1013 MFGRNIDMSSFVY
+1013 MFVRTISPWSYVFAALLTLLFAGFVSFVTY
-1026 SFLLTVAFSMIVN
+1026 FS
-1039 GAMYFK
+1039 
-1045 LKKINMVESLKS
+1045 LKKVDMIESLKS

>member
-88 SYSTDALVDFES
+88 SYSMDALVDFES

-347 AQYQELVISAQQA
+347 AQYQELVLSAQQA

-442 LEQGQQQIKS
+442 LEQAQQQIKS

-613 IPLQLDFNIEYALIS
+613 IPLRLDFNIEYALIS

-696 FFMTIFG
+696 FFMTVIG
-703 IGGCMGLMIVG
+703 IGGCTALLLTG
-714 FGLKDSIFAVVDIQ
+714 FGLSDSINGIVGKQFEDLQSTDLMLSIKSQ
-728 YGEIQRYDGTVI
+728 
-740 MAEGASEKEKGEVAQ
+740 AS
-755 MLGKETEVDDAMEG
+755 VDDASLNQF
-769 ILTQITIGNGS
+769 LTTEMSESVYIRQTTVDAVCGNETFS
-780 KWHDVYLD
+780 VYLV
-788 VPKDK
+788 VPEDADK
-793 KQFPEF
+793 MNDFMTFRHRVGGESVTFPNA
-799 VTLKERTTDRRYSLD
+799 DG
-814 EKEVVLTEKIAKE
+814 VLVTEKMASK
-827 LEVQAG
+827 LG
-833 DMITIRD
+833 L
-840 EEKGDLKV
+840 EKGDTFTLKSGDEEGV
-848 KIKAV
+848 EVSVGDI
-853 CENYMGHYLYMTADA
+853 CENYVYNYVYMSADA
-868 YEAVYNEKPEYNA
+868 YTACFGSEPEYNMVWGKYLSDLTPQQEEVLCQRA
-881 VFYKTVSGTTKEAQS
+881 
-896 VGEDILQLPG
+896 LQLDQVEG
-906 ALSVSYTTDLKQQV
+906 VTSLSQTRDSVS
-920 DDMLGALDIVIVVLT
+920 DMLQGLNAVVVLIVICA
-935 ISAGMLAFVV
+935 SALAFIV
-945 LYNLNNINI
+945 LYNLTNINI
-954 TERKRELAT
+954 TERIREIAT
-963 LKVLGFYPNE
+963 IKVLGFRDKE
-973 VSAYVYR
+973 VNAYVYR
-980 ENIVLTVLG
+980 ENVVLTVIGMVVGLVLG
-989 ALFGVALGKILHR
+989 VFLHA
-1002 FIIVTVEIDTV
+1002 FVIVTAEVDMV
-1013 MFGRNIDMSSFVY
+1013 MFVRTISPWSYVFAALLTLLFAGFVSFVTY
-1026 SFLLTVAFSMIVN
+1026 FS
-1039 GAMYFK
+1039 
-1045 LKKINMVESLKS
+1045 LKKVDMIESLKS

>member
-166 QEYTV
+166 QDYTV

-333 AQLQQSQAQYDQSV
+333 VQLQQSQAQYDQSV
-347 AQYQELVISAQQA
+347 AQYQELVLSAQQA

-696 FFMTIFG
+696 FFMTVIG
-703 IGGCMGLMIVG
+703 IGGCTALLLTG
-714 FGLKDSIFAVVDIQ
+714 FGLSDSINGIVGKQFEDLQSTDLMLSIKSQ
-728 YGEIQRYDGTVI
+728 
-740 MAEGASEKEKGEVAQ
+740 AS
-755 MLGKETEVDDAMEG
+755 VDDASLNQF
-769 ILTQITIGNGS
+769 LTTEMSESVYIRQTTVDAVCGNETFS
-780 KWHDVYLD
+780 VYLV
-788 VPKDK
+788 VPEDADK
-793 KQFPEF
+793 MNDFMTFRHRVGGESVTFPNA
-799 VTLKERTTDRRYSLD
+799 DG
-814 EKEVVLTEKIAKE
+814 VLVTEKMASK
-827 LEVQAG
+827 LG
-833 DMITIRD
+833 L
-840 EEKGDLKV
+840 EKGDTFTLKSGDEEGV
-848 KIKAV
+848 EVSVGDI
-853 CENYMGHYLYMTADA
+853 CENYVYNYVYMSADA
-868 YEAVYNEKPEYNA
+868 YTACFGSQPEYNM
-881 VFYKTVSGTTKEAQS
+881 VWGKYLSDLTPQQE
-896 VGEDILQLPG
+896 EDLCQRALQLDQVEG
-906 ALSVSYTTDLKQQV
+906 VTSLSQTRDSVS
-920 DDMLGALDIVIVVLT
+920 DMLQGLNAVVVLIVICA
-935 ISAGMLAFVV
+935 SALAFIV
-945 LYNLNNINI
+945 LYNLTNINI
-954 TERKRELAT
+954 TERIREIAT
-963 LKVLGFYPNE
+963 IKVLGFRDKE
-973 VSAYVYR
+973 VNAYVYR
-980 ENIVLTVLG
+980 ENVVLTVIGMVVGLVLG
-989 ALFGVALGKILHR
+989 VFLHA
-1002 FIIVTVEIDTV
+1002 FVIVTAEVDMV
-1013 MFGRNIDMSSFVY
+1013 MFVRTISPWSYVFAALLTLLFAGFVSFVTY
-1026 SFLLTVAFSMIVN
+1026 FS
-1039 GAMYFK
+1039 
-1045 LKKINMVESLKS
+1045 LKKVDMIESLKS

>member
-490 ENAQKLQDI
+490 ENVQKLQDI

-512 VGYAGFVGDSE
+512 VGYVGFIGDSE

-588 LFGLCVGYIVFPAV
+588 LFGLCVGYIVFPTV
-602 IMKTYRMLYTE
+602 IMKTYRILYTE
-613 IPLQLDFNIEYALIS
+613 IPLRLDFNIEYALIS

-696 FFMTIFG
+696 FFMTVIG
-703 IGGCMGLMIVG
+703 IGGCTALLLTG
-714 FGLKDSIFAVVDIQ
+714 FGLSDSINGIVGKQFEDLQSTDLMISIKSQ
-728 YGEIQRYDGTVI
+728 
-740 MAEGASEKEKGEVAQ
+740 AS
-755 MLGKETEVDDAMEG
+755 VDDASLNQF
-769 ILTQITIGNGS
+769 LTTEMSESVYIRQTTVDAVCGNETFS
-780 KWHDVYLD
+780 VYLV
-788 VPKDK
+788 VPEDADK
-793 KQFPEF
+793 MNDFMTFRHRVGGESVTFPNA
-799 VTLKERTTDRRYSLD
+799 DG
-814 EKEVVLTEKIAKE
+814 VLVTEKMASK
-827 LEVQAG
+827 LG
-833 DMITIRD
+833 L
-840 EEKGDLKV
+840 EKGDTFTLKSGDEEGV
-848 KIKAV
+848 EVSVGDI
-853 CENYMGHYLYMTADA
+853 CENYVYNYVYMSADA
-868 YEAVYNEKPEYNA
+868 YTACFGSQPEYNM
-881 VFYKTVSGTTKEAQS
+881 VWGKYLSDLTPQQE
-896 VGEDILQLPG
+896 EDLCQRALQLDQVEG
-906 ALSVSYTTDLKQQV
+906 VTSLSQTQDSVS
-920 DDMLGALDIVIVVLT
+920 DMLQGLNAVVVLIVICA
-935 ISAGMLAFVV
+935 SALAFIV
-945 LYNLNNINI
+945 LYNLTNINI
-954 TERKRELAT
+954 TERIREIAT
-963 LKVLGFYPNE
+963 IKVLGFRDKE
-973 VSAYVYR
+973 VNAYVYR
-980 ENIVLTVLG
+980 ENVVLTVIGMVVGLVLG
-989 ALFGVALGKILHR
+989 VFLHA
-1002 FIIVTVEIDTV
+1002 FVIVTAEVDMV
-1013 MFGRNIDMSSFVY
+1013 MFVRTISPWSYVFAALLTLLFAGFVSFVTY
-1026 SFLLTVAFSMIVN
+1026 FS
-1039 GAMYFK
+1039 
-1045 LKKINMVESLKS
+1045 LKKVDMIESLKS

>member
-215 ALVSGASS
+215 ALVSSASS

-490 ENAQKLQDI
+490 ENVQKLQDI

-512 VGYAGFVGDSE
+512 VGYVGFIGDSE

-588 LFGLCVGYIVFPAV
+588 LFGLCVGYIVFPTV
-602 IMKTYRMLYTE
+602 IMKTYRILYTE
-613 IPLQLDFNIEYALIS
+613 IPLRLDFNIEYALIS

-696 FFMTIFG
+696 FFMTVIG
-703 IGGCMGLMIVG
+703 IGGCTALLLTG
-714 FGLKDSIFAVVDIQ
+714 FGLSDSINGIVGKQFEDLQSTDLMISIKSQ
-728 YGEIQRYDGTVI
+728 
-740 MAEGASEKEKGEVAQ
+740 AS
-755 MLGKETEVDDAMEG
+755 VDDASLNQF
-769 ILTQITIGNGS
+769 LTTEMSESVYIRQTTVDAVCGNETFS
-780 KWHDVYLD
+780 VYLV
-788 VPKDK
+788 VPEDADK
-793 KQFPEF
+793 MNDFMTFRHRVGGESVTFPNA
-799 VTLKERTTDRRYSLD
+799 DG
-814 EKEVVLTEKIAKE
+814 VLVTEKMASK
-827 LEVQAG
+827 LG
-833 DMITIRD
+833 L
-840 EEKGDLKV
+840 EKGDTFTLKSGDEEGV
-848 KIKAV
+848 EVSVGDI
-853 CENYMGHYLYMTADA
+853 CENYVYNYVYMSADA
-868 YEAVYNEKPEYNA
+868 YTACFGSQPEYNM
-881 VFYKTVSGTTKEAQS
+881 VWGKYLSDLTPQQE
-896 VGEDILQLPG
+896 EDLCQRALQLDQVEG
-906 ALSVSYTTDLKQQV
+906 VTSLSQTQDSVS
-920 DDMLGALDIVIVVLT
+920 DMLQGLNAVVVLIVICA
-935 ISAGMLAFVV
+935 SALAFIV
-945 LYNLNNINI
+945 LYNLTNINI
-954 TERKRELAT
+954 TERIREIAT
-963 LKVLGFYPNE
+963 IKVLGFRDKE
-973 VSAYVYR
+973 VNAYVYR
-980 ENIVLTVLG
+980 ENVVLTVIGMVVGLVLG
-989 ALFGVALGKILHR
+989 VFLHA
-1002 FIIVTVEIDTV
+1002 FVIVTAEVDMV
-1013 MFGRNIDMSSFVY
+1013 MFVRTISPWSYVFAALLTLLFAGFVSFVTY
-1026 SFLLTVAFSMIVN
+1026 FS
-1039 GAMYFK
+1039 
-1045 LKKINMVESLKS
+1045 LKKVDMIESLKS

>member
-88 SYSTDALVDFES
+88 SYSMDALVDFES

-333 AQLQQSQAQYDQSV
+333 VQLQQSQAQYDQSV
-347 AQYQELVISAQQA
+347 AQYQELVLSAQQA

-374 TEAGDMEAVEALTPQ
+374 AEAGDMEAVEALTPQ

-696 FFMTIFG
+696 FFMTVIG
-703 IGGCMGLMIVG
+703 IGGCTALLLTG
-714 FGLKDSIFAVVDIQ
+714 FGLSDSINGIVGKQFEDLQSTDLMLSIKSQ
-728 YGEIQRYDGTVI
+728 
-740 MAEGASEKEKGEVAQ
+740 AS
-755 MLGKETEVDDAMEG
+755 VDDASLNQF
-769 ILTQITIGNGS
+769 LTTEMSESVYIRQTTVDAVCGNETFS
-780 KWHDVYLD
+780 VYLV
-788 VPKDK
+788 VPEDADK
-793 KQFPEF
+793 MNDFMTFRHRVGGESVTFPNA
-799 VTLKERTTDRRYSLD
+799 DG
-814 EKEVVLTEKIAKE
+814 VLVTEKMASK
-827 LEVQAG
+827 LG
-833 DMITIRD
+833 L
-840 EEKGDLKV
+840 EKGDTFTLKSGDDAGV
-848 KIKAV
+848 EVSVGDI
-853 CENYMGHYLYMTADA
+853 CENYVYNYVYMSADA
-868 YEAVYNEKPEYNA
+868 YAACFGSEPEYNM
-881 VFYKTVSGTTKEAQS
+881 VWGKYLSDLTPQQE
-896 VGEDILQLPG
+896 EDLCQRALQLDQVEG
-906 ALSVSYTTDLKQQV
+906 VTSFSQTRDSVS
-920 DDMLGALDIVIVVLT
+920 DMLQGLNAVVVLIVICA
-935 ISAGMLAFVV
+935 SALAFIV
-945 LYNLNNINI
+945 LYNLTNINI
-954 TERKRELAT
+954 TERIREIAT
-963 LKVLGFYPNE
+963 IKVLGFRDKE
-973 VSAYVYR
+973 VNAYVYR
-980 ENIVLTVLG
+980 ENVVLTVIGMVVGLVLG
-989 ALFGVALGKILHR
+989 VFLHA
-1002 FIIVTVEIDTV
+1002 FVIVTAEVDMV
-1013 MFGRNIDMSSFVY
+1013 MFVRTISPWSYVFAALLTLLFAGFVSFVTY
-1026 SFLLTVAFSMIVN
+1026 FS
-1039 GAMYFK
+1039 
-1045 LKKINMVESLKS
+1045 LKKVDMIESLKS

>member
-242 ESLAPERQQARY
+242 ESLAPERQQSRY

-260 AKQQIDEAQAT
+260 AKQQIDDAQAT

-347 AQYQELVISAQQA
+347 AQYQELVLSAQQA

-442 LEQGQQQIKS
+442 LEQAQQQIKS

-512 VGYAGFVGDSE
+512 VGYVGFIGDSE

-696 FFMTIFG
+696 FFMTVIG
-703 IGGCMGLMIVG
+703 IGGCTALLLTG
-714 FGLKDSIFAVVDIQ
+714 FGLSDSINGIVGKQFEDLQSTDLMLSIKSQ
-728 YGEIQRYDGTVI
+728 
-740 MAEGASEKEKGEVAQ
+740 AS
-755 MLGKETEVDDAMEG
+755 VDDASLNQF
-769 ILTQITIGNGS
+769 LTTEMSESVYIRQTTVDAVCGNETFS
-780 KWHDVYLD
+780 VYLV
-788 VPKDK
+788 VPEDADK
-793 KQFPEF
+793 MNDFMTFRHRVGGEAVTFPNA
-799 VTLKERTTDRRYSLD
+799 DG
-814 EKEVVLTEKIAKE
+814 VLVTEKMASK
-827 LEVQAG
+827 LG
-833 DMITIRD
+833 L
-840 EEKGDLKV
+840 EKGDTFTLKSGDEEGV
-848 KIKAV
+848 EVSVGDI
-853 CENYMGHYLYMTADA
+853 CENYVYNYVYMSADA
-868 YEAVYNEKPEYNA
+868 YTACFGSEPEYNM
-881 VFYKTVSGTTKEAQS
+881 VWGKYLSDLTPQQE
-896 VGEDILQLPG
+896 EDLCQRALQLDQVEG
-906 ALSVSYTTDLKQQV
+906 VTSLSQTQDSVS
-920 DDMLGALDIVIVVLT
+920 DMLQGLNAVVVLIVICA
-935 ISAGMLAFVV
+935 SALAFIV
-945 LYNLNNINI
+945 LYNLTNINI
-954 TERKRELAT
+954 TERIREIAT
-963 LKVLGFYPNE
+963 IKVLGFRDKE
-973 VSAYVYR
+973 VNAYVYR
-980 ENIVLTVLG
+980 ENVVLTVIGMVVGLVLG
-989 ALFGVALGKILHR
+989 VFLHA
-1002 FIIVTVEIDTV
+1002 FVIVTAEVDMV
-1013 MFGRNIDMSSFVY
+1013 MFVRTISPWSYVFAALLTLLFAGFVSFVTY
-1026 SFLLTVAFSMIVN
+1026 FS
-1039 GAMYFK
+1039 
-1045 LKKINMVESLKS
+1045 LKKVDMIESLKS

>member
-613 IPLQLDFNIEYALIS
+613 IPLHLDFNIEYALIS

-696 FFMTIFG
+696 FFMTVIG
-703 IGGCMGLMIVG
+703 IGGCTALLLTG
-714 FGLKDSIFAVVDIQ
+714 FGLSDSINGIVGKQFEDLQSTDLMLSIKSQ
-728 YGEIQRYDGTVI
+728 
-740 MAEGASEKEKGEVAQ
+740 AS
-755 MLGKETEVDDAMEG
+755 VDDASLNQF
-769 ILTQITIGNGS
+769 LTTEMSESVYIRQTTVDAVCGNETFS
-780 KWHDVYLD
+780 VYLV
-788 VPKDK
+788 VPEDADK
-793 KQFPEF
+793 MNDFMTFRHRVGGESVTFPNA
-799 VTLKERTTDRRYSLD
+799 DG
-814 EKEVVLTEKIAKE
+814 VLVTEKMASK
-827 LEVQAG
+827 LG
-833 DMITIRD
+833 L
-840 EEKGDLKV
+840 EKGDTFTLKSGDEEGV
-848 KIKAV
+848 EVSVGDI
-853 CENYMGHYLYMTADA
+853 CENYVYNYVYMSADA
-868 YEAVYNEKPEYNA
+868 YTACFGSEPEYNM
-881 VFYKTVSGTTKEAQS
+881 VWGKYLSDLTPQQE
-896 VGEDILQLPG
+896 EDLCQRALQLDQVEG
-906 ALSVSYTTDLKQQV
+906 VTSLSQTRDSVS
-920 DDMLGALDIVIVVLT
+920 DMLQGLNAVVVLIVICA
-935 ISAGMLAFVV
+935 SALAFIV
-945 LYNLNNINI
+945 LYNLTNINI
-954 TERKRELAT
+954 TERIREIAT
-963 LKVLGFYPNE
+963 IKVLGFRDKE
-973 VSAYVYR
+973 VNAYVYR
-980 ENIVLTVLG
+980 ENVVLTVIGMVVGLVLG
-989 ALFGVALGKILHR
+989 VFLHA
-1002 FIIVTVEIDTV
+1002 FVIVTAEVDMV
-1013 MFGRNIDMSSFVY
+1013 MFVRTISPWSYVFAALLTLLFAGFVSFVTY
-1026 SFLLTVAFSMIVN
+1026 FS
-1039 GAMYFK
+1039 
-1045 LKKINMVESLKS
+1045 LKKVDMIESLKS

>member
-242 ESLAPERQQARY
+242 ESLAPERQQSRY

-260 AKQQIDEAQAT
+260 AKQQIDDAQAT

-347 AQYQELVISAQQA
+347 AQYQELVLSAQQA

-374 TEAGDMEAVEALTPQ
+374 TEAGDMEAVAALTPQ
-389 YEQAVVTAQTLQ
+389 YEQAVVTVQTLQ

-442 LEQGQQQIKS
+442 LEQAQQQIKS

-490 ENAQKLQDI
+490 ENVQKLQDI

-512 VGYAGFVGDSE
+512 VGYVGFIGDSE

-588 LFGLCVGYIVFPAV
+588 LFGLCVGYIVFPTV
-602 IMKTYRMLYTE
+602 IMKTYRILYTE
-613 IPLQLDFNIEYALIS
+613 IPLRLDFNIEYALIS

-696 FFMTIFG
+696 FFMTVIG
-703 IGGCMGLMIVG
+703 IGGCTALLLTG
-714 FGLKDSIFAVVDIQ
+714 FGLSDSINGIVGKQFEDLQSTDLMISIKSQ
-728 YGEIQRYDGTVI
+728 
-740 MAEGASEKEKGEVAQ
+740 AS
-755 MLGKETEVDDAMEG
+755 VDDASLNQF
-769 ILTQITIGNGS
+769 LTTEMSESVYIRQTTVDAVCGNETFS
-780 KWHDVYLD
+780 VYLV
-788 VPKDK
+788 VPEDADK
-793 KQFPEF
+793 MNDFMTFRHRVGGESVTFPNA
-799 VTLKERTTDRRYSLD
+799 DG
-814 EKEVVLTEKIAKE
+814 VLVTEKMASK
-827 LEVQAG
+827 LG
-833 DMITIRD
+833 L
-840 EEKGDLKV
+840 EKGDTFTLKSGDEEGV
-848 KIKAV
+848 EVSVGDI
-853 CENYMGHYLYMTADA
+853 CENYVYNYVYMSADA
-868 YEAVYNEKPEYNA
+868 YTACFGSQPEYNM
-881 VFYKTVSGTTKEAQS
+881 VWGKYLSDLTPQQE
-896 VGEDILQLPG
+896 EDLCQRALQLDQVEG
-906 ALSVSYTTDLKQQV
+906 VTSLSQTQDSVS
-920 DDMLGALDIVIVVLT
+920 DMLQGLNAVVVLIVICA
-935 ISAGMLAFVV
+935 SALAFIV
-945 LYNLNNINI
+945 LYNLTNINI
-954 TERKRELAT
+954 TERIREIAT
-963 LKVLGFYPNE
+963 IKVLGFRDKE
-973 VSAYVYR
+973 VNAYVYR
-980 ENIVLTVLG
+980 ENVVLTVIGMVVGLVLG
-989 ALFGVALGKILHR
+989 VFLHA
-1002 FIIVTVEIDTV
+1002 FVIVTAEVDMV
-1013 MFGRNIDMSSFVY
+1013 MFVRTISPWSYVFAALLTLLFAGFVSFVTY
-1026 SFLLTVAFSMIVN
+1026 FS
-1039 GAMYFK
+1039 
-1045 LKKINMVESLKS
+1045 LKKVDMIESLKS

>member
-88 SYSTDALVDFES
+88 SYSMDALVDFES

-347 AQYQELVISAQQA
+347 AQYQELVLSAQQA

-442 LEQGQQQIKS
+442 LEQAQQQIKS

-490 ENAQKLQDI
+490 ENVQKLQDI

-512 VGYAGFVGDSE
+512 VGYVGFIGDSE

-588 LFGLCVGYIVFPAV
+588 LFGLCVGYIVFPTV
-602 IMKTYRMLYTE
+602 IMKTYRILYTE
-613 IPLQLDFNIEYALIS
+613 IPLRLDFNIEYALIS

-696 FFMTIFG
+696 FFMTVIG
-703 IGGCMGLMIVG
+703 IGGCTALLLTG
-714 FGLKDSIFAVVDIQ
+714 FGLSDSINGIVGKQFEDLQSTDLMISIKSQ
-728 YGEIQRYDGTVI
+728 
-740 MAEGASEKEKGEVAQ
+740 AS
-755 MLGKETEVDDAMEG
+755 VDDASLNQF
-769 ILTQITIGNGS
+769 LTTEMSESVYIRQTTVDAVCGNETFS
-780 KWHDVYLD
+780 VYLV
-788 VPKDK
+788 VPEDADK
-793 KQFPEF
+793 MNDFMTFRHRVGGESVTFPNA
-799 VTLKERTTDRRYSLD
+799 DG
-814 EKEVVLTEKIAKE
+814 VLVTEKMASK
-827 LEVQAG
+827 LG
-833 DMITIRD
+833 L
-840 EEKGDLKV
+840 EKGDTFTLKSGDEEGV
-848 KIKAV
+848 EVSVGDI
-853 CENYMGHYLYMTADA
+853 CENYVYNYVYMSADA
-868 YEAVYNEKPEYNA
+868 YTACFGSEPEYNMVWGKYLSDLTPQQEEVLCQRA
-881 VFYKTVSGTTKEAQS
+881 
-896 VGEDILQLPG
+896 LQLDQVEG
-906 ALSVSYTTDLKQQV
+906 VTSLSQTRDSVS
-920 DDMLGALDIVIVVLT
+920 DMLQGLNAVVVLIVICA
-935 ISAGMLAFVV
+935 SALAFIV
-945 LYNLNNINI
+945 LYNLTNINI
-954 TERKRELAT
+954 TERIREIAT
-963 LKVLGFYPNE
+963 IKVLGFRDKE
-973 VSAYVYR
+973 VNAYVYR
-980 ENIVLTVLG
+980 ENVVLTVIGMVVGLVLG
-989 ALFGVALGKILHR
+989 VFLHA
-1002 FIIVTVEIDTV
+1002 FVIVTAEVDMV
-1013 MFGRNIDMSSFVY
+1013 MFVRTISPWSYVFAALLTLLFAGFVSFVTY
-1026 SFLLTVAFSMIVN
+1026 FS
-1039 GAMYFK
+1039 
-1045 LKKINMVESLKS
+1045 LKKVDMIESLKS

>member
-347 AQYQELVISAQQA
+347 AQYQELVLSAQQA

-442 LEQGQQQIKS
+442 LEQAQQQIKS

-490 ENAQKLQDI
+490 ENVQKLQDI

-512 VGYAGFVGDSE
+512 VGYVGFIGDSE

-588 LFGLCVGYIVFPAV
+588 LFGLCVGYIVFPTV
-602 IMKTYRMLYTE
+602 IMKTYRILYTE
-613 IPLQLDFNIEYALIS
+613 IPLRLDFNIEYALIS

-696 FFMTIFG
+696 FFMTVIG
-703 IGGCMGLMIVG
+703 IGGCTALLLTG
-714 FGLKDSIFAVVDIQ
+714 FGLSDSINGIVGKQFEDLQSTDLMISIKSQ
-728 YGEIQRYDGTVI
+728 
-740 MAEGASEKEKGEVAQ
+740 AS
-755 MLGKETEVDDAMEG
+755 VDDASLNQF
-769 ILTQITIGNGS
+769 LTTEMSESVYIRQTTVDAVCGNETFS
-780 KWHDVYLD
+780 VYLV
-788 VPKDK
+788 VPEDADK
-793 KQFPEF
+793 MNDFMTFRHRVGGESVTFPNA
-799 VTLKERTTDRRYSLD
+799 DG
-814 EKEVVLTEKIAKE
+814 VLVTEKMASK
-827 LEVQAG
+827 LG
-833 DMITIRD
+833 L
-840 EEKGDLKV
+840 EKGDTFTLKSGDEEGV
-848 KIKAV
+848 EVSVGDI
-853 CENYMGHYLYMTADA
+853 CENYVYNYVYMSADA
-868 YEAVYNEKPEYNA
+868 YTACFGSEPEYNMVWGKYLSDLTPQQEEVLCQRA
-881 VFYKTVSGTTKEAQS
+881 
-896 VGEDILQLPG
+896 LQLDQVEG
-906 ALSVSYTTDLKQQV
+906 VTSLSQTRDSVS
-920 DDMLGALDIVIVVLT
+920 DMLQGLNAVVVLIVICA
-935 ISAGMLAFVV
+935 SALAFIV
-945 LYNLNNINI
+945 LYNLTNINI
-954 TERKRELAT
+954 TERIREIAT
-963 LKVLGFYPNE
+963 IKVLGFRDKE
-973 VSAYVYR
+973 VNAYVYR
-980 ENIVLTVLG
+980 ENVVLTVIGMVVGLVLG
-989 ALFGVALGKILHR
+989 VFLHA
-1002 FIIVTVEIDTV
+1002 FVIVTAEVDMV
-1013 MFGRNIDMSSFVY
+1013 MFVRTISPWSYVFAALLTLLFAGFVSFVTY
-1026 SFLLTVAFSMIVN
+1026 FS
-1039 GAMYFK
+1039 
-1045 LKKINMVESLKS
+1045 LKKVDMIESLKS

>member
-242 ESLAPERQQARY
+242 ESLAPERQQSRY

-260 AKQQIDEAQAT
+260 AKQQIDDAQAT

-323 QAQEQFAQAQ
+323 QTQEQFAQAQ

-347 AQYQELVISAQQA
+347 AQYQELVLSAQQA

-512 VGYAGFVGDSE
+512 VGYVGFIGDSE

-696 FFMTIFG
+696 FFMTVIG
-703 IGGCMGLMIVG
+703 IGGCTALLLTG
-714 FGLKDSIFAVVDIQ
+714 FGLSDSINGIVGKQFEDLQSTDLMISIKSQ
-728 YGEIQRYDGTVI
+728 
-740 MAEGASEKEKGEVAQ
+740 AS
-755 MLGKETEVDDAMEG
+755 VDDASLNQF
-769 ILTQITIGNGS
+769 LTTEMSESVYIRQTTVDAVCGNETFS
-780 KWHDVYLD
+780 VYLV
-788 VPKDK
+788 VPEDADK
-793 KQFPEF
+793 MNDFMTFRHRVGGESVTFPNA
-799 VTLKERTTDRRYSLD
+799 DG
-814 EKEVVLTEKIAKE
+814 VLVTEKMASK
-827 LEVQAG
+827 LG
-833 DMITIRD
+833 L
-840 EEKGDLKV
+840 EKGDTFTLKSGDEEGV
-848 KIKAV
+848 EVSVGDI
-853 CENYMGHYLYMTADA
+853 CENYVYNYVYMSADA
-868 YEAVYNEKPEYNA
+868 YTACFGSEPEYNM
-881 VFYKTVSGTTKEAQS
+881 VWGKYLSDLTPQQE
-896 VGEDILQLPG
+896 EDLCQRALQLDQVEG
-906 ALSVSYTTDLKQQV
+906 VTSLSQTQDSVS
-920 DDMLGALDIVIVVLT
+920 DMLQGLNAVVVLIVICA
-935 ISAGMLAFVV
+935 SALAFIV
-945 LYNLNNINI
+945 LYNLTNINI
-954 TERKRELAT
+954 TERIREIAT
-963 LKVLGFYPNE
+963 IKVLGFRDKE
-973 VSAYVYR
+973 VNAYVYR
-980 ENIVLTVLG
+980 ENVVLTVIGMVVGLVLG
-989 ALFGVALGKILHR
+989 VFLHA
-1002 FIIVTVEIDTV
+1002 FVIVTAEVDMV
-1013 MFGRNIDMSSFVY
+1013 MFVRTISPWSYVFAALLTLLFAGFVSFVTY
-1026 SFLLTVAFSMIVN
+1026 FS
-1039 GAMYFK
+1039 
-1045 LKKINMVESLKS
+1045 LKKIDMIESLKS

>member
-347 AQYQELVISAQQA
+347 AQYQELVLSAQQA

-696 FFMTIFG
+696 FFMTVIG
-703 IGGCMGLMIVG
+703 IGGCTALLLTG
-714 FGLKDSIFAVVDIQ
+714 FGLSDSINGIVGKQFEDLQSTDLMLSIKSQ
-728 YGEIQRYDGTVI
+728 
-740 MAEGASEKEKGEVAQ
+740 AS
-755 MLGKETEVDDAMEG
+755 VDDASLNQF
-769 ILTQITIGNGS
+769 LTTEMSESVYIRQTTVDAVCGNETFS
-780 KWHDVYLD
+780 VYLV
-788 VPKDK
+788 VPEDADK
-793 KQFPEF
+793 MNDFMTFRHRVGGESVTFPNA
-799 VTLKERTTDRRYSLD
+799 DG
-814 EKEVVLTEKIAKE
+814 VLVTEKMASK
-827 LEVQAG
+827 LG
-833 DMITIRD
+833 L
-840 EEKGDLKV
+840 EKGDTFTLKSGDEEGV
-848 KIKAV
+848 EVSVGDI
-853 CENYMGHYLYMTADA
+853 CENYVYNYVYMSADA
-868 YEAVYNEKPEYNA
+868 YTACFGSEPEYNM
-881 VFYKTVSGTTKEAQS
+881 VWGKYLSDLTPQQE
-896 VGEDILQLPG
+896 EDLCQRALQLDPVEG
-906 ALSVSYTTDLKQQV
+906 VTSLSQTQDSVS
-920 DDMLGALDIVIVVLT
+920 DMLQGLNAVVVLIVICA
-935 ISAGMLAFVV
+935 SALAFIV
-945 LYNLNNINI
+945 LYNLTNINI
-954 TERKRELAT
+954 TERIREIAT
-963 LKVLGFYPNE
+963 IKVLGFRDKE
-973 VSAYVYR
+973 VNAYVYR
-980 ENIVLTVLG
+980 ENVVLTVIGMVVGLVLG
-989 ALFGVALGKILHR
+989 VFLHA
-1002 FIIVTVEIDTV
+1002 FVIVTAEVDMV
-1013 MFGRNIDMSSFVY
+1013 MFVRTISPWSYVFAALLTLLFAGFVSFVTY
-1026 SFLLTVAFSMIVN
+1026 FS
-1039 GAMYFK
+1039 
-1045 LKKINMVESLKS
+1045 LKKVDMIESLKS

>member
-347 AQYQELVISAQQA
+347 AQYQELVLSAQQA

-374 TEAGDMEAVEALTPQ
+374 TEAGDMESVEALTPQ

-696 FFMTIFG
+696 FFMTVIG
-703 IGGCMGLMIVG
+703 IGGCTALLLTG
-714 FGLKDSIFAVVDIQ
+714 FGLSDSINGIVGKQFEDLQSTDLMLSIKSQ
-728 YGEIQRYDGTVI
+728 
-740 MAEGASEKEKGEVAQ
+740 AS
-755 MLGKETEVDDAMEG
+755 VDDASLNQF
-769 ILTQITIGNGS
+769 LTTEMSESVYIRQTTVDAVCGNETFS
-780 KWHDVYLD
+780 VYLV
-788 VPKDK
+788 VPEDADK
-793 KQFPEF
+793 MNDFMTFRHRVGGESVTFPNA
-799 VTLKERTTDRRYSLD
+799 DG
-814 EKEVVLTEKIAKE
+814 VLVTEKMASK
-827 LEVQAG
+827 LG
-833 DMITIRD
+833 L
-840 EEKGDLKV
+840 EKGDTFTLKSGDEEGV
-848 KIKAV
+848 EVSVGDI
-853 CENYMGHYLYMTADA
+853 CENYVYNYVYMSADA
-868 YEAVYNEKPEYNA
+868 YTACFGSEPEYNM
-881 VFYKTVSGTTKEAQS
+881 VWGKYLSDLTQQQEEALCQRA
-896 VGEDILQLPG
+896 LQLDQVEG
-906 ALSVSYTTDLKQQV
+906 VTSFSQTRDSVS
-920 DDMLGALDIVIVVLT
+920 DMLQGLNAVVVLIVICA
-935 ISAGMLAFVV
+935 SALAFIV
-945 LYNLNNINI
+945 LYNLTNINI
-954 TERKRELAT
+954 TERIREIAT
-963 LKVLGFYPNE
+963 IKVLGFRDKE
-973 VSAYVYR
+973 VNAYVYR
-980 ENIVLTVLG
+980 ENVVLTVIGMVVGLVLG
-989 ALFGVALGKILHR
+989 VFLHA
-1002 FIIVTVEIDTV
+1002 FVIVTAEVDMV
-1013 MFGRNIDMSSFVY
+1013 MFVRTISPWSYVFAALLTLLFAGFVSFVTY
-1026 SFLLTVAFSMIVN
+1026 FS
-1039 GAMYFK
+1039 
-1045 LKKINMVESLKS
+1045 LKKVDMIESLKS

>member
-347 AQYQELVISAQQA
+347 AQYQELVLSAQQA

-696 FFMTIFG
+696 FFMTVIG
-703 IGGCMGLMIVG
+703 IGGCTALLLTG
-714 FGLKDSIFAVVDIQ
+714 FGLSDSINGIVGKQFEDLQSTDLMLSIKSQ
-728 YGEIQRYDGTVI
+728 
-740 MAEGASEKEKGEVAQ
+740 AS
-755 MLGKETEVDDAMEG
+755 VDDASLNQF
-769 ILTQITIGNGS
+769 LTTEMSESVYIRQTTVDAVCGNETFS
-780 KWHDVYLD
+780 VYLV
-788 VPKDK
+788 VPEDADK
-793 KQFPEF
+793 MNDFMTFRHRVGGESVTFPNA
-799 VTLKERTTDRRYSLD
+799 DG
-814 EKEVVLTEKIAKE
+814 VLVTEKMASK
-827 LEVQAG
+827 LG
-833 DMITIRD
+833 L
-840 EEKGDLKV
+840 EKGDTFTLKSGDEEGV
-848 KIKAV
+848 EVSVGDI
-853 CENYMGHYLYMTADA
+853 CENYVYNYVYMSADA
-868 YEAVYNEKPEYNA
+868 YTACFGSEPEYNM
-881 VFYKTVSGTTKEAQS
+881 VWGKYLSDLTQQQEEALCQRA
-896 VGEDILQLPG
+896 LQLDQVEG
-906 ALSVSYTTDLKQQV
+906 VTSFSQTRDSVS
-920 DDMLGALDIVIVVLT
+920 DMLQGLNAVVVLIVICA
-935 ISAGMLAFVV
+935 SALAFIV
-945 LYNLNNINI
+945 LYNLTNINI
-954 TERKRELAT
+954 TERIREIAT
-963 LKVLGFYPNE
+963 IKVLGFRDKE
-973 VSAYVYR
+973 VNAYVYR
-980 ENIVLTVLG
+980 ENVVLTVIGMVVGLVLG
-989 ALFGVALGKILHR
+989 VFLHA
-1002 FIIVTVEIDTV
+1002 FVIVTAEVDMV
-1013 MFGRNIDMSSFVY
+1013 MFVRTISPWSYVFAALLTLLFAGFVSFVTY
-1026 SFLLTVAFSMIVN
+1026 FS
-1039 GAMYFK
+1039 
-1045 LKKINMVESLKS
+1045 LKKVDMIESLKS

>member
-512 VGYAGFVGDSE
+512 VGYVGFIGDSE

-588 LFGLCVGYIVFPAV
+588 LFGLCVGYIVFPTV
-602 IMKTYRMLYTE
+602 IMKTYRILYTE
-613 IPLQLDFNIEYALIS
+613 IPLRLDFNIEYALIS

-696 FFMTIFG
+696 FFMTVIG
-703 IGGCMGLMIVG
+703 IGGCTALLLTG
-714 FGLKDSIFAVVDIQ
+714 FGLSDSINGIVGKQFEDLQSTDLMLSIKSQ
-728 YGEIQRYDGTVI
+728 
-740 MAEGASEKEKGEVAQ
+740 AS
-755 MLGKETEVDDAMEG
+755 VDDASLNQF
-769 ILTQITIGNGS
+769 LTTEMSESVYIRQTTVDAVCGNETFS
-780 KWHDVYLD
+780 VYLV
-788 VPKDK
+788 VPEDADK
-793 KQFPEF
+793 MNDFMTFRHRVGGESVTFPNA
-799 VTLKERTTDRRYSLD
+799 DG
-814 EKEVVLTEKIAKE
+814 VLVTEKMASK
-827 LEVQAG
+827 LG
-833 DMITIRD
+833 L
-840 EEKGDLKV
+840 EKGDTFTLKSGDEEGV
-848 KIKAV
+848 EVSVGDI
-853 CENYMGHYLYMTADA
+853 CENYVYNYVYMSADA
-868 YEAVYNEKPEYNA
+868 YTACFGSQPEYNM
-881 VFYKTVSGTTKEAQS
+881 VWGKYLSDLTPQQE
-896 VGEDILQLPG
+896 EDLCQRALQLDQVEG
-906 ALSVSYTTDLKQQV
+906 VTSLSQTQDSVS
-920 DDMLGALDIVIVVLT
+920 DMLQGLNAVVVLIVICA
-935 ISAGMLAFVV
+935 SALAFIV
-945 LYNLNNINI
+945 LYNLTNINI
-954 TERKRELAT
+954 TERIREIAT
-963 LKVLGFYPNE
+963 IKVLGFRDKE
-973 VSAYVYR
+973 VNAYVYR
-980 ENIVLTVLG
+980 ENVVLTVIGMVVGLVLG
-989 ALFGVALGKILHR
+989 VFLHA
-1002 FIIVTVEIDTV
+1002 FVIVTAEVDMV
-1013 MFGRNIDMSSFVY
+1013 MFVRTISPWSYVFAALLTLLFAGFVSFVTY
-1026 SFLLTVAFSMIVN
+1026 FS
-1039 GAMYFK
+1039 
-1045 LKKINMVESLKS
+1045 LKKVDMIESLKS

>member
-166 QEYTV
+166 QDYTV

-436 DAAAAQ
+436 NAAAAQ

-696 FFMTIFG
+696 FFMTVIG
-703 IGGCMGLMIVG
+703 IGGCTALLLTG
-714 FGLKDSIFAVVDIQ
+714 FGLSDSINGIVGKQFEDLQSTDLMLSIKSQ
-728 YGEIQRYDGTVI
+728 
-740 MAEGASEKEKGEVAQ
+740 AS
-755 MLGKETEVDDAMEG
+755 VDDASLNQF
-769 ILTQITIGNGS
+769 LTTEMSESVYIRQTTVDAVCGNETFS
-780 KWHDVYLD
+780 VYLV
-788 VPKDK
+788 VPEDADK
-793 KQFPEF
+793 MNDFMTFRHRVGGESVTFPNA
-799 VTLKERTTDRRYSLD
+799 DG
-814 EKEVVLTEKIAKE
+814 VLVTEKMASK
-827 LEVQAG
+827 LG
-833 DMITIRD
+833 L
-840 EEKGDLKV
+840 EKGDTFTLKSGDEEGV
-848 KIKAV
+848 EVSVGDI
-853 CENYMGHYLYMTADA
+853 CENYVYNYVYMSADA
-868 YEAVYNEKPEYNA
+868 YTACFGSEPEYNMVWGKYLSDLTPQQEEVLCQRA
-881 VFYKTVSGTTKEAQS
+881 
-896 VGEDILQLPG
+896 LQLDQVEG
-906 ALSVSYTTDLKQQV
+906 VTSLSQTRDSVS
-920 DDMLGALDIVIVVLT
+920 DMLQGLNAVVVLIVICA
-935 ISAGMLAFVV
+935 SALAFIV
-945 LYNLNNINI
+945 LYNLTNINI
-954 TERKRELAT
+954 TERIREIAT
-963 LKVLGFYPNE
+963 IKVLGFRDKE
-973 VSAYVYR
+973 VNAYVYR
-980 ENIVLTVLG
+980 ENVVLTVIGMVVGLVLG
-989 ALFGVALGKILHR
+989 VFLHA
-1002 FIIVTVEIDTV
+1002 FVIVTAEVDMV
-1013 MFGRNIDMSSFVY
+1013 MFVRTISPWSYVFAALLTLLFAGFVSFVTY
-1026 SFLLTVAFSMIVN
+1026 FS
-1039 GAMYFK
+1039 
-1045 LKKINMVESLKS
+1045 LKKVDMIESLKS